1 MNSVL
6 VCVRSAIIC
15 ICFNYLILPAA
26 LRCLTFVDLSCILM
40 MISYDLPWCMLPS
53 LHLSREHAV
62 LLHPQAV
69 TLIEIEILPT
79 HTPGLSLSARL
90 LFQVLEII
98 CHSPLSR
105 RVEQLA
111 FDTNLGKLIS
121 LQPRRINISLAP
133 AKCILLISNP
143 PLFERRFRPRSKRV
157 FMCATP
163 NWLYLFHRWCRVD
176 DLDQCL

>member
-1 MNSVL
+1 
-6 VCVRSAIIC
+6 
-15 ICFNYLILPAA
+15 
-26 LRCLTFVDLSCILM
+26 

-157 FMCATP
+157 FMCAAP